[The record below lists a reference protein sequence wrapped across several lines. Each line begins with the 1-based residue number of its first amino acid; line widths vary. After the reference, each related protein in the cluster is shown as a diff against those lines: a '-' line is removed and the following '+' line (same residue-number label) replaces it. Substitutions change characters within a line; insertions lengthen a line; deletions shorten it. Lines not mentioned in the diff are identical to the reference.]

1 MDIRTKPCKVGILN
15 FARYFNLIA
24 GDYMWLLEYFLK
36 HYQDI
41 DTLSKNP
48 EYRV

>member
-15 FARYFNLIA
+15 FAMDFNFMMVAI
-24 GDYMWLLEYFLK
+24 MWLLEYFLS
-36 HYQDI
+36 HWQDI

>member
-1 MDIRTKPCKVGILN
+1 MALIDREVYQL
-15 FARYFNLIA
+15 RYFNLLQ
-24 GDYMWLLEYFLK
+24 GDYMWLLEYFLR
-36 HYQDI
+36 HWQDI

>member
-1 MDIRTKPCKVGILN
+1 MDIRTKPCQVWN
-15 FARYFNLIA
+15 FELARDFNFMMVAI
-24 GDYMWLLEYFLK
+24 MWLLEYFLS
-36 HYQDI
+36 HWQDI